1 MSLDQALLHLCFHCL
16 KAGTL
21 TLVNALVG
29 YLHFARAKLFY
40 RVRMMV
46 GVLDALVDILEI
58 GLGCEGSG
66 ALDPLGRSH
75 GTLL

>member
-1 MSLDQALLHLCFHCL
+1 
-16 KAGTL
+16 
-21 TLVNALVG
+21 
-29 YLHFARAKLFY
+29 
-40 RVRMMV
+40 MMV

-75 GTLL
+75 GALL